1 MNIVIV
7 KEELLYKEIT
17 KQYTINMNGK
27 EIKVDKWVKIDN
39 FNENFE
45 DYDNDWELNGK
56 ESIENFNQLTDEEK
70 DLLDD
75 FIGEIEL

>member
-56 ESIENFNQLTDEEK
+56 ESIENYNQLTDEEK

>member
-27 EIKVDKWVKIDN
+27 EIKVNKWVKIDN

-56 ESIENFNQLTDEEK
+56 ESIENYNQLTDEEK